1 MKKIIS
7 LGLVFV
13 LVFGLTAISFADKP
27 EWANKK
33 NVGLPNGLAKKE
45 VLPYGLA
52 KRESLPFGL
61 LRMQIEED
69 ITEEDIFALIND
81 ITEYIEDIDEDA
93 IENCTIIDAINNL
106 FDKVDYEL
114 LNEEPEF
121 NDLFYLLTK
130 KFEILK
136 KQAEIEIIDYIEEL
150 NEIKGSLEDE
160 EIDEDIEEGI
170 NNLINE
176 INSLLL
182 EEEIT
187 LEEYEA
193 IVEKVEEFLGEL
205 DEEVN
210 DLEALIEE
218 VQLFIINND
227 FGEGIGEY
235 SAEESEL
242 IMINLI
248 KYSTNKVEG
257 EGVFYDELLNDF
269 ESLKVSKIVDGSY
282 LTKVEDYKTLLK
294 LISKESLSDIEKLKL
309 DNLLKLI
316 DEVLKNEKM
325 TLKEFNSIESQTT
338 EFILNLD
345 YYMAELDNLID
356 DARTLIIDNPID
368 LDEIELLSSR
378 TEFLRDLIKVLSL
391 RRDAETIEDYQEA
404 IEFLQEAIDEF
415 QLELDK

>member
-150 NEIKGSLEDE
+150 NEIKGS
-160 EIDEDIEEGI
+160 
-170 NNLINE
+170 
-176 INSLLL
+176 
-182 EEEIT
+182 
-187 LEEYEA
+187 
-193 IVEKVEEFLGEL
+193 
-205 DEEVN
+205 
-210 DLEALIEE
+210 
-218 VQLFIINND
+218 
-227 FGEGIGEY
+227 
-235 SAEESEL
+235 
-242 IMINLI
+242 
-248 KYSTNKVEG
+248 
-257 EGVFYDELLNDF
+257 
-269 ESLKVSKIVDGSY
+269 
-282 LTKVEDYKTLLK
+282 
-294 LISKESLSDIEKLKL
+294 
-309 DNLLKLI
+309 
-316 DEVLKNEKM
+316 
-325 TLKEFNSIESQTT
+325 
-338 EFILNLD
+338 
-345 YYMAELDNLID
+345 
-356 DARTLIIDNPID
+356 
-368 LDEIELLSSR
+368 
-378 TEFLRDLIKVLSL
+378 
-391 RRDAETIEDYQEA
+391 
-404 IEFLQEAIDEF
+404 
-415 QLELDK
+415 